1 MGHLA
6 ISAPRIAAL
15 PRTAQRSFHLNAHL
29 GSGQPLPHKKK
40 KNGPEPFPA
49 QALVSSSISR

>member
-15 PRTAQRSFHLNAHL
+15 PRTAQRSLHLNAHL
-29 GSGQPLPHKKK
+29 GSDQPLPHK